1 MILVDTSVWI
11 EFFAGRISLRE
22 AETKVMDFVTCP
34 PVVQEILQGFSGRS
48 SCAMFEDRLLAF
60 PCLSESVPLNL
71 YVKAAAI
78 YREGRTR
85 GYTIRSTIDCLI
97 AAIAIEHGVPVWH
110 RDRDFTAIARYTPL
124 RAVSRYVS

>member
-11 EFFAGRISLRE
+11 EFFAGRTSLSE
-22 AETKVMDFVTCP
+22 VETKVMDFVTCP
-34 PVVQEILQGFSGRS
+34 PVVQEVLQGFSDRS
-48 SCAMFEDRLLAF
+48 SYAMFEDRFLTF
-60 PCLSESVPLNL
+60 PCLSEPVALDL

-78 YREGRTR
+78 YREGRSR
-85 GYTIRSTIDCLI
+85 GYTIRSAIDCLI

-110 RDRDFTAIARYTPL
+110 RDRDFTAIARYTSL